1 MTETEKD
8 LLRAYLT
15 NEGLRRDSEVITAR
29 QVYLHHKTETGCMR
43 ILRAHIAKATFDKLA
58 HDLCALLNI

>member
-8 LLRAYLT
+8 LLRAYLV
-15 NEGLRRDSEVITAR
+15 NEGMRRDSDLIVAR
-29 QVYLHHKTETGCMR
+29 QVYLHNRSETGCIR